1 MKPEYSADVGK
12 LNNHCPHCKA
22 LYFDKEMTSKK
33 VYSKCCKNGR
43 VKLTPIF
50 PSPLIAKCLDR
61 QSEEGK
67 TFLDNSLQLANFTAI
82 SSVNYTDPDK
92 YYNIIKMHGQVY
104 SCIDGIC
111 GETEKDN
118 RFLASYW
125 FIELNE
131 HKQLSTKQRNLIY
144 KLREEIKNYHPIIKS
159 IVTFADTYGDLR
171 EIPLF
176 DLQFTTRPITDSLH
190 KSVWSK
196 PQYSNEVGLI
206 TSTDTPLGEDI
217 LPKYRAVNIKS
228 KATGKLMKVPS
239 DNQFYDVLAYPLLC
253 MNMCQGWHRD
263 LKDTTGQKITIKDYY
278 RYYYHT
284 RDVYNRPLSDMQVF
298 IISKFSFFLLL

>member
-33 VYSKCCKNGR
+33 VYSKCCKNGK
-43 VKLTPIF
+43 VKLTPII

-92 YYNIIKMHGQVY
+92 YYNVINMHGKVY

-111 GETEKDN
+111 GETEEDN

-125 FIELNE
+125 FTELNE
-131 HKQLSTKQRNLIY
+131 HKPLSTKQRNLIY
-144 KLREEIKNYHPIIKS
+144 KLREEIKDYHPIIKS
-159 IVTFADTYGDLR
+159 IVTFADTYASC
-171 EIPLF
+171 P
-176 DLQFTTRPITDSLH
+176 T
-190 KSVWSK
+190 K
-196 PQYSNEVGLI
+196 LI
-206 TSTDTPLGEDI
+206 FNYEYT
-217 LPKYRAVNIKS
+217 
-228 KATGKLMKVPS
+228 
-239 DNQFYDVLAYPLLC
+239 
-253 MNMCQGWHRD
+253 
-263 LKDTTGQKITIKDYY
+263 
-278 RYYYHT
+278 
-284 RDVYNRPLSDMQVF
+284 
-298 IISKFSFFLLL
+298 